1 MKASTIKDIYLFNLP
16 IKAEVGDVVL
26 YNSYNDHGDE
36 VQKEVQIIGQDDFQY
51 FYEVNKHGIKIG
63 FHKSRL
69 VKIVKSKSGQCQI
82 FNQP

>member
-1 MKASTIKDIYLFNLP
+1 MKTSTIKDKYLFNLP

-36 VQKEVQIIGQDDFQY
+36 VQKKAEIIEINDFQY
-51 FYEVNKHGIKIG
+51 ITSVNKHGIKIG

-69 VKIVKSKSGQCQI
+69 VKIIKSKSGQCQI
-82 FNQP
+82 FN

>member
-1 MKASTIKDIYLFNLP
+1 MKASMIKDKYLFNLP

-36 VQKEVQIIGQDDFQY
+36 VQKEVEIIAENDFMY
-51 FYEVNKHGIKIG
+51 IYEVNKHGIKIG

-69 VKIVKSKSGQCQI
+69 VKIVKYKNGQCQI
-82 FNQP
+82 FN